1 MNLVVVIENEILIAS
16 SIWWKS
22 YVGFRVGE
30 KWRHLPIT
38 IVYGIA
44 ITQMA
49 FFSDPTIST
58 LTSGTI
64 SQSVDMSS
72 LAFPR
77 KIGVN

>member
-1 MNLVVVIENEILIAS
+1 
-16 SIWWKS
+16 
-22 YVGFRVGE
+22 
-30 KWRHLPIT
+30 
-38 IVYGIA
+38 
-44 ITQMA
+44 MA